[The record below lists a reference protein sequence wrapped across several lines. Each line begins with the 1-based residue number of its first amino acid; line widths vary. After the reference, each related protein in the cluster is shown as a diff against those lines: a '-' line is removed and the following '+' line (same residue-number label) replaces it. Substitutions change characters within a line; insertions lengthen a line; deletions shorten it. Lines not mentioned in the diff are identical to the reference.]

1 MPHAPFVHLRV
12 RSSYSL
18 LEGAIDTKA
27 LAARAAALD
36 MPAVAVTDHAN
47 LFGVMPFCADALA
60 QGVQPIVG
68 ALLPL
73 ALPRPTAG
81 LAGLRRERVPR
92 PGERAQRPALLP
104 VLAQN
109 DAGYRNLMKLMSA
122 VYLVEPD
129 ETSVTVE
136 DLERHNDGL
145 ILLTGGAEGP
155 LGRLLQ
161 QGDREGAA
169 ALLDRLAA
177 AYAGRLYVE
186 LQRHGLE
193 AEALTEPTFLDL
205 AFDRGLPIVATN
217 DCLFLDAAMHEAH
230 DALVCIAAGEN
241 MANEDRRRF
250 SLDYRFKTA
259 AEMAELFA
267 DLPEAVE
274 STLLI
279 ARRCGVVAPAR
290 DPILPPFDTGAG
302 RGEAE
307 ELRLQARAG
316 LAQRLTALEI
326 AGDAAIPYRERLDYE
341 LDVIV
346 QMQFPGYFLIVS
358 DFIKWAKQH
367 DIPVGPGRGS
377 GAGSVVAWSLE
388 ITDLDPLRFGLLFE
402 RFLNPERVSMPDFDI
417 DFCQDRRDEVIRY
430 VEDRYGHDRVAHII
444 TFGKL
449 LARAALRDVGRVLG
463 LPFGL
468 VDKICK
474 LVPNNPAKPVTL
486 AQAIEMEP
494 RLKEARD
501 GDPAVARMIEIALKL
516 EGLPRHAS
524 THAAGVV
531 IGDRPLD
538 ELVPLYRDP
547 RSGSAVTQLNMKDV
561 EKAGLVKFDFLGL
574 TTLTMLRLAEDLV
587 KARGTDLDLASLPLD
602 DAASYALMSRAET
615 SGIFQL
621 ESGGMRDALRK
632 LKPDCFEDIIAM
644 VSLYRPGPMD
654 NIPRYINVKHKV
666 EEPAYLHP
674 LLEPILKETNGVII
688 YQEQVMEIAKQ
699 LAGYS
704 LGGAD
709 LLRRAMGKKIKA
721 EMDAQREVFV
731 KGATARGI
739 EEGLANTIFDAVAK
753 FAEYGFNKSHAAA
766 YALLAYHTAYLKANH
781 PLEFYAAVMTMEMA
795 NQEKLAAYRH
805 EMRGRGIPLLPPDVN
820 ASMPIFSVEDR
831 PGEPAAAGV
840 RFALAAIKGV
850 GRAAMAALVAERD
863 ARGPFKSLCDLTSRM
878 AGKGFNRRL
887 LEALVKAGALDSVE
901 PNRARTMA
909 SLDAAIAYAT
919 AVKAAE
925 DSAQTGL
932 FGAGGE
938 TVPEPRPVDAP
949 EWDASERL
957 AHEFAVLGVYLSAHP
972 LDGYAGSLEALGVL
986 PAAQV
991 FASPERFNGQ
1001 MVELA
1006 GVVVARKEKRT
1017 ERSRFAFVQL
1027 SDASAQYEVMLFA
1040 DALEQSRE
1048 VLEIGSIVVLTADI
1062 RTDGDEVKLSG
1073 QRLRP
1078 LDGASDRLD
1087 RLVDIV
1093 IDEPA
1098 AAIRLKPHL
1107 VEGGNG
1113 ADVRLVLRLP
1123 DRREVVVALPEAI
1136 SLSYAKRPAVERL
1149 AGVVGIHEH
1158 PRRPAASA
1166 L

>member
-18 LEGAIDTKA
+18 LEGAIDSKG
-27 LAARAAALD
+27 LAARAAELG

-47 LFGVMPFCADALA
+47 LFGVMQFCAAA
-60 QGVQPIVG
+60 MGQGVQPIVG

-73 ALPRPTAG
+73 ALPRQPGGAS
-81 LAGLRRERVPR
+81 ALRRERV
-92 PGERAQRPALLP
+92 QRPALLP

-122 VYLVEPD
+122 VYLVDPD
-129 ETSVTVE
+129 EASVTLE
-136 DLERHNDGL
+136 DLERFGDGL
-145 ILLTGGAEGP
+145 ILLTGGADGP

-161 QGDREGAA
+161 QGDRDGAA
-169 ALLDRLAA
+169 ALLDRLAQ

-186 LQRHGLE
+186 LQRHGEE
-193 AEALTEPTFLDL
+193 AEALTEPAFLDL

-230 DALVCIAAGEN
+230 DALVCIASGQN
-241 MANEDRRRF
+241 VANEDRRHF

-274 STLLI
+274 NTLLI
-279 ARRCGVVAPAR
+279 ARRCAVVAPAR

-302 RGEAE
+302 RDEAD

-316 LAQRLTALEI
+316 LDQRLAALAI
-326 AGDAAIPYRERLDYE
+326 QGDAATPYRERLEYE

-417 DFCQDRRDEVIRY
+417 DFCQDRRDAVIRY

-449 LARAALRDVGRVLG
+449 MARAALRDVGRVLG

-486 AQAIEMEP
+486 AQAIDIEP

-587 KARGTDLDLASLPLD
+587 KARGTDLDLARLPLD

-674 LLEPILKETNGVII
+674 MLEPILAETNGVII
-688 YQEQVMEIAKQ
+688 YQEQVMEIAQK
-699 LAGYS
+699 LAGYT

-709 LLRRAMGKKIKA
+709 LLRRAMGKKIAA
-721 EMDAQREVFV
+721 EMEAQRAVFV
-731 KGATARGI
+731 EGAGKNGI
-739 EEGLANTIFDAVAK
+739 EAAMANTIFDAVAK
-753 FAEYGFNKSHAAA
+753 FASYGFNKSHAAA

-795 NQEKLAAYRH
+795 NQEKLAGYRH

-820 ASMPIFSVEDR
+820 ASLPIFSVEDGT
-831 PGEPAAAGV
+831 GEPAGV

-863 ARGPFKSLCDLTSRM
+863 ARGPFKSLADLTSRL

-887 LEALVKAGALDSVE
+887 LEALVKAGALDSIE
-901 PNRARTMA
+901 PNRARATA

-938 TVPEPRPVDAP
+938 TVPEPRPVEAV
-949 EWDASERL
+949 EWDPHERL

-972 LDGYAGSLEALGVL
+972 LDGYAGSLESLGVL

-1006 GVVVARKEKRT
+1006 GVVVAKKEKRT

-1040 DALEQSRE
+1040 DALEQSRDL
-1048 VLEIGSIVVLTADI
+1048 LEIGSSVVLTADI
-1062 RTDGDEVKLSG
+1062 RTDGDEVRLSG

-1136 SLSYAKRPAVERL
+1136 SLTYAKRPTVERL
-1149 AGVVGIHEH
+1149 AGVLGIHEQ
-1158 PRRPAASA
+1158 PRRPAPAVP
-1166 L
+1166 